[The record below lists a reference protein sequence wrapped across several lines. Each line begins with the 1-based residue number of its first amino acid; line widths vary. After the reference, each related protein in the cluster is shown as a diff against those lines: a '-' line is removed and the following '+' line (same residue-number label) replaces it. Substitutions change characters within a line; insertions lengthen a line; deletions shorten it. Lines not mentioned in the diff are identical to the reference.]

1 MVSWIANGSL
11 RAKMAVLWAAASLLP
26 VAVVCVLDLRQARER
41 LQAGLEDLLGARA
54 DQVVHEVDSFHRTH
68 VPEAARLA
76 RFPAVRAYCGAA
88 AGGTAPV
95 AGLLE
100 TQVHELL
107 AGYPASDDRVRGAA
121 LLDRQ
126 GRVMLASEM
135 PLAGLDLS
143 RQPHVRAALRGAA
156 VVSEVHLATPEPN
169 EKPRIAYLAP
179 VQAPDGHFACV
190 AALWV
195 RAGALSQLLKNSD
208 ALAGPG
214 SHAVLFDALGVRIAD
229 SAGDELQFRPAGRLE
244 PAVVEVLVAQA
255 RFGAAT
261 RSLLDDVRAAPEQF
275 ERARAATPA
284 AGLFLSQ
291 PPLPRAAA
299 DAPRRAAVA
308 SAVAASGAAGG
319 DYGVARRTSSM
330 PWTVV
335 YLAPRAAL
343 DTPLAAL
350 WLDKLVQA
358 APLLLLA
365 YMAGLLFVRGIVRA
379 TRNLGAVAT
388 AIAGGNLEARCRA
401 HSADELGRLG
411 LSFNTMA
418 ARLQAQIVELQR
430 SRDML
435 DTRVQV
441 RTAELQRAN
450 HKLEAQAA
458 ERQRA
463 EEAMHEGEQLL
474 QAIVDHSSTII
485 SVKDLKGRY
494 LLVNR
499 RLRELRG
506 RDEDALLGQTDHDL
520 YDPEVADQMR
530 ASDQRAA
537 AAAFAL
543 VEEERV
549 PHEDGSVHDYLSV
562 KCPLHDRAGRVYG
575 TCSISTD
582 VTALKHAAGQL
593 QVQAERLGLLEQL
606 AGAIGEQKDLQSLC
620 QAALGHLEEHMRLDF
635 SGLCRWDAD
644 AHVLVMHR
652 MSMRSTVVAAEL
664 ALSESAHVQ
673 VDSSVLWRGVHG
685 ELVHEPDISTLAFP
699 FPQRLAR
706 AGLRGLVVV
715 PLYAGSQVLG
725 VLLAARRQAGAFSS
739 NDCDYLCQFGALLAL
754 AAQQAQMR
762 ETLLRTQESLRE
774 APHRHM
780 RDAQPESFL

>member
-1 MVSWIANGSL
+1 MVSWIASGSL
-11 RAKMAVLWAAASLLP
+11 RAKMVVLWAVASVLP
-26 VAVVCVLDLRQARER
+26 VVVVGLLDWRQARER
-41 LQAGLEDLLGARA
+41 LQAGLHDLLEARA
-54 DQVVHEVDSFHRTH
+54 DQVVHEVDSFHRTR

-76 RFPAVRAYCGAA
+76 RLQAVRAYCGAA
-88 AGGTAPV
+88 AGGTEPA
-95 AGLLE
+95 AGLE

-107 AGYPASDDRVRGAA
+107 AGYPASDGRVRGAA
-121 LLDRQ
+121 LLDRE
-126 GRVMLASEM
+126 GRVMVASEM

-179 VQAPDGHFACV
+179 VQAPDGRFACV

-195 RAGALSQLLKNSD
+195 RAAALSQLLRNSD

-214 SHAVLFDALGVRIAD
+214 SHAVLFDAQGIRIAD
-229 SAGDELQFRPAGRLE
+229 SAGDDLLFRPAGRLE
-244 PAVVEVLVAQA
+244 PTVVEVLVAQA

-261 RSLLDDVRAAPEQF
+261 RALLDDVRPAPRQF
-275 ERARAATPA
+275 ERARATTPIP
-284 AGLFLSQ
+284 GLFLSE
-291 PPLPRAAA
+291 PPAPRAVAA
-299 DAPRRAAVA
+299 DAPRRAAGA
-308 SAVAASGAAGG
+308 SAVAESGAGG
-319 DYGVARRTSSM
+319 DYGVARRATSM

-343 DTPLAAL
+343 DAPLAAL
-350 WLDKLVQA
+350 WLDKLVQS

-365 YMAGLLFVRGIVRA
+365 YVAGLLFVRGIVRA
-379 TRNLGAVAT
+379 TRKLGAVTT
-388 AIAGGNLEARCRA
+388 AIAGGNLEARCRD

-418 ARLQAQIVELQR
+418 ARLQAQIVDLQR
-430 SRDML
+430 ARDML

-441 RTAELQRAN
+441 RTGELHRAN

-458 ERQRA
+458 ERHLA

-506 RDEDALLGQTDHDL
+506 REEEALLGQTDHELYPPELADL
-520 YDPEVADQMR
+520 MR

-537 AAAFAL
+537 VAAFAL

-593 QVQAERLGLLEQL
+593 QMQAERLGLLEQL
-606 AGAIGEQKDLQSLC
+606 AGAIGEQKDLPSLC
-620 QAALGHLEEHMRLDF
+620 HAALGHLEEHMRLDF

-644 AHVLVMHR
+644 AHVLVMNR

-685 ELVHEPDISTLAFP
+685 ELVHEPDISDLSFP
-699 FPQRLAR
+699 FPQRLTR

-725 VLLAARRQAGAFSS
+725 VLLAARRAAGAFSS

-762 ETLLRTQESLRE
+762 EALQRTQEDLRQ
-774 APHRHM
+774 ARLH
-780 RDAQPESFL
+780 DAQPESLL

>member
-11 RAKMAVLWAAASLLP
+11 RAKMAVLWAAASVLP
-26 VAVVCVLDLRQARER
+26 VTAMGVMDWRQTRER
-41 LQAGLEDLLGARA
+41 LQDGLQDLLQARA
-54 DQVVHEVDSFHRTH
+54 EQVVHEVDSFHRSH

-76 RFPAVRAYCGAA
+76 RFPAVRTFCGAA
-88 AGGTAPV
+88 AGGTAPA

-107 AGYPASDDRVRGAA
+107 AGYPASDSRVRGAA
-121 LLDRQ
+121 LLNRE
-126 GRVMLASEM
+126 GRVMVASEM

-179 VQAPDGHFACV
+179 VQGPDGRFACV
-190 AALWV
+190 AVLWV
-195 RAGALSQLLKNSD
+195 RADSLSQLLRNSN

-214 SHAVLFDALGVRIAD
+214 SHAVLLDAQGIRIAD

-261 RSLLDDVRAAPEQF
+261 RTLLEDVRASPRQF
-275 ERARAATPA
+275 ERARAAMPA
-284 AGLFLSQ
+284 GGLFLSE
-291 PPLPRAAA
+291 PPARPAATG
-299 DAPRRAAVA
+299 APRRAAGA
-308 SAVAASGAAGG
+308 SAAVEAGAGG
-319 DYGVARRTSSM
+319 DYGVARRAASV

-343 DTPLAAL
+343 DAPLATL

-365 YMAGLLFVRGIVRA
+365 YGAGLLFVRGIVRTA
-379 TRNLGAVAT
+379 RHLGAITT
-388 AIAGGNLEARCRA
+388 AIAGGNLEARARE

-435 DTRVQV
+435 DTRLHV
-441 RTAELQRAN
+441 RTSELHRAN

-506 RDEDALLGQTDHDL
+506 LDEDALLGQTDHEL
-520 YDPEVADQMR
+520 YDPELADLMR

-582 VTALKHAAGQL
+582 VTALKHAAGQM
-593 QVQAERLGLLEQL
+593 QMQAERLGLLEQL
-606 AGAIGEQKDLQSLC
+606 AGAIGEQKDLPSLC

-635 SGLCRWDAD
+635 SGLCHWDAD

-725 VLLAARRQAGAFSS
+725 VLLAARRAAGAFSS

-754 AAQQAQMR
+754 AAQQAEMR
-762 ETLLRTQESLRE
+762 ETLQRTQEDLRE
-774 APHRHM
+774 ALRLHT

>member
-11 RAKMAVLWAAASLLP
+11 RAKMAVLWAAASVLP
-26 VAVVCVLDLRQARER
+26 VAVVGVLDWRQTRER
-41 LQAGLEDLLGARA
+41 LQAGLQDLLEARA
-54 DQVVHEVDSFHRTH
+54 EQVVHEVDSFHRSH

-88 AGGTAPV
+88 AVGTAPA

-121 LLDRQ
+121 LLDRE

-143 RQPHVRAALRGAA
+143 RQPHVRVALRGTA

-179 VQAPDGHFACV
+179 VQAPDGRFACV

-214 SHAVLFDALGVRIAD
+214 SHAVLFDDQGIRIAD
-229 SAGDELQFRPAGRLE
+229 SAGDDLQFRPAGRLE

-261 RSLLDDVRAAPEQF
+261 RALLADVRAAPAQF
-275 ERARAATPA
+275 ERARATTPA
-284 AGLFLSQ
+284 AGLFLSE
-291 PPLPRAAA
+291 PPAPRVATE
-299 DAPRRAAVA
+299 APRRAAGA
-308 SAVAASGAAGG
+308 SAVAESGTGG
-319 DYGVARRTSSM
+319 DYGVARRAASV

-335 YLAPRAAL
+335 YLAPRAVL
-343 DTPLAAL
+343 DAPLASL

-365 YMAGLLFVRGIVRA
+365 YGAGLLFVRGIVRA
-379 TRNLGAVAT
+379 TRNLGAVTT
-388 AIAGGNLEARCRA
+388 AIAGGNLEARCRE

-430 SRDML
+430 ARDML

-441 RTAELQRAN
+441 RTGELHRAN

-458 ERQRA
+458 ERHRA

-506 RDEDALLGQTDHDL
+506 LDEDALLGQTDHDL
-520 YDPEVADQMR
+520 YDPEVADLMR

-593 QVQAERLGLLEQL
+593 QMQAERLGLLEQL
-606 AGAIGEQKDLQSLC
+606 ASAIGEQKDLPSLC
-620 QAALGHLEEHMRLDF
+620 QVALGHLEEHMRLDF

-725 VLLAARRQAGAFSS
+725 VLLAARRAAGAFSS

-762 ETLLRTQESLRE
+762 ETLLRTQEDLRQ
-774 APHRHM
+774 ARLH
-780 RDAQPESFL
+780 DAQPEGFL